1 MSENKTNYNSME
13 NLNELLKLSGK
24 KPKTFNKKGE
34 FSIAFKEWNKRQL
47 REGKTDKY
55 IIPTTFYNADT
66 GRFIKGQFNKKGTR
80 LLKSFTNKYP
90 NINGNVINT
99 NKLDTTFVPSNF
111 NDDGTYN
118 GVPIMYKNYL
128 FDLLKKFKKK
138 SFVRIILTAT
148 GDIDTK
154 DKTLLFKKYKKSGI
168 NLGKNII
175 INETTFVPDS
185 IEEFDTL
192 QYLLYYNSDYENII
206 GYLLEN
212 NISCRLVI
220 TEQTQIT
227 ENQIVQ
233 KFAEGES
240 NCLLTPI
247 LEWVNAQLNNTDSKQ
262 KKNYNSILNKI
273 NGKTLKS
280 GIIKKGY
287 AHKYIYGV
295 PETEIDALVE
305 DLGISITV
313 EYPFRTIKQK
323 NWCCSKKPI
332 KKFVYTNTRYNHVEH
347 LTTMSKEDL
356 LGDDMIQSEIN
367 EMFDTLKNI
376 NEYFIFGRSRY
387 GITWIQT
394 YDKFFRLESGF
405 NNIVN
410 KFCKE
415 NNFEHFKIDAI
426 KQPDL
431 TQFINNGTHFNCCV
445 DFVPI
450 DNRLLEND
458 NTIKHIDI
466 IKAYSQFQECS
477 YYTGFVGSI
486 TDFREVDNF
495 TQPGLYYIDGL
506 DLSLCNSKFVF
517 YNNKTNWYVNKNI
530 YTNAEL
536 HFLKDMNASFNVRYG
551 AYGIKTDFKFNED
564 MLNNKETI
572 GLVNK
577 PKRWNGN
584 TKSYDES
591 KIIDLKIPYY
601 SKFIGQCAMIKYDKQ
616 IHMLGESKYF
626 TAMKDDGNRI
636 YYDDDLEEATI
647 LYKRQNVYHHKHIA
661 SQVLA
666 YQRLNII
673 EQLMKMDHTK
683 ILRICVDG
691 IYYNEHV
698 FDINDI
704 FQDKTTEMTLRNSP
718 STDYLS
724 NIFKEDESSI
734 SNIKIGKEREF
745 YKSEAVIG
753 GGGNGK
759 STTEFVDKGHVR
771 CLYLAPSWK
780 LTTYAYDTL
789 KADMFNQDIDV
800 SVYHR
805 FLYQD
810 HEYKLQSKYNVILCD
825 EASQLTEHVKRKLL
839 SIPNKKIIFLGDI
852 GFQLEPV
859 IDDGELG
866 KQYIKLTLKKEINLN
881 YPDWLIQ
888 EGHYEMKLDDI
899 DNVKEYTTDY
909 RATCPK
915 LRTIKKEL
923 RRIIDFGRKQKI
935 NSTEMSLS
943 YIKKMIPETD
953 VREYYT
959 QKDMILTSTHESIKK
974 YNSQF
979 SYIQKYLVKAN
990 TKFFKNGQIVFTK
1003 PNTKIAKY
1011 KNCDTDMTH
1020 AFTVHAIQGETLGHN
1035 DKLYIDTENLFSER
1049 MLYTAVSRARRL
1061 DQIFLIKPF

>member
-1 MSENKTNYNSME
+1 MSENKINYNSME
-13 NLNELLKLSGK
+13 TLNELLSLSGK
-24 KPKTFNKKGE
+24 KPKVYNKNGE
-34 FSIAFKEWNKRQL
+34 FSTAFKEWNKRQL
-47 REGKTDKY
+47 RDGKTDKY

-192 QYLLYYNSDYENII
+192 QYLLYYNSEYENII

-212 NISCRLVI
+212 DIGCRLVI
-220 TEQTQIT
+220 TQQTEIT

-233 KFAEGES
+233 KFADGES

-247 LEWVNAQLNNTDSKQ
+247 LEWVNVQLNNTDSKQ
-262 KKNYNSILNKI
+262 KNNYNSILNKI

-280 GIIKKGY
+280 GVVKKGY
-287 AHKYIYGV
+287 LHKYIYGV
-295 PETEIDALVE
+295 PETEISDLVE
-305 DLGISITV
+305 DLGISIVV

-332 KKFVYTNTRYNHVEH
+332 KKFVFTNTRYNHVEH
-347 LTTMSKEDL
+347 LTTMSYEDL
-356 LGDDMIQSEIN
+356 ENDSMTQEEIDEQFN
-367 EMFDTLKNI
+367 TLKNSKT
-376 NEYFIFGRSRY
+376 YFIFGRTRY
-387 GITWIQT
+387 GISWIQT
-394 YDKFFRLESGF
+394 YDKIYKLESGF
-405 NNIVN
+405 NNTVN
-410 KFCKE
+410 EFCKN
-415 NNFEHFKIDAI
+415 NNFEHFKIDAN
-426 KQPDL
+426 KQKDL
-431 TQFINNGTHFNCCV
+431 TKFINNGTHFNCTV

-450 DNRLLEND
+450 DNSLLEKD

-477 YYTGFVGSI
+477 YYDGFVGSI

-495 TQPGLYYIDGL
+495 TQQGLYYIDAL
-506 DLSLCNSKFVF
+506 DLTRCNSKFIF
-517 YNNKTNWYVNKNI
+517 YNNKMNWVVDKNI
-530 YTNAEL
+530 YTKAEL
-536 HFLKDMNASFNVRYG
+536 HFLKDMGASFNVRYG
-551 AYGIKTDFKFNED
+551 AYGIKTDFKFNDE
-564 MLNNKETI
+564 MLYNKETI
-572 GLVNK
+572 GLVSK
-577 PKRWNGN
+577 PKRWNGH
-584 TKSYDES
+584 THSYDEA

-601 SKFIGQCAMIKYDKQ
+601 AKFIGQCAMINYKRK
-616 IHMLGESKYF
+616 ISMLGESKYF
-626 TAMKDDGNRI
+626 TAMKDDGNEI

-647 LYKRQNVYHHKHIA
+647 LYKRQNVYHHKHIS

-666 YQRLNII
+666 YQRLNIM
-673 EQLMKMDHTK
+673 EQLMKMDSTK
-683 ILRICVDG
+683 ILRVCVDG
-691 IYYNEHV
+691 IYYRDHT
-698 FDINDI
+698 FDINNI
-704 FQDKTTEMTLRNSP
+704 FQDKTSEMTLRNLP
-718 STDYLS
+718 CTDYLS
-724 NIFKEDESSI
+724 NIFKEGESSI
-734 SNIKIGKEREF
+734 SNIKIGKKREF
-745 YKSEAVIG
+745 FKTEAIIG

-780 LTTYAYDTL
+780 LATNVDNTL
-789 KADMFNQDIDV
+789 KADMFNKDIDT

-805 FLYQD
+805 FLNMEHAYG
-810 HEYKLQSKYNVILCD
+810 LQSKFNVILCD
-825 EASQLTEHVKRKLL
+825 EASQLTEHTKRKLL

-859 IDDGELG
+859 INDDELINI
-866 KQYIKLTLKKEINLN
+866 YCKKNPKN
-881 YPDWLIQ
+881 VSFTDWKID
-888 EGHYEMKLDDI
+888 EGHYEMNLNDL
-899 DNVKEYTTDY
+899 DNVQEYTNDY

-915 LRTIKKEL
+915 LRSIKKEL
-923 RRIIDFGRKQKI
+923 RRIIEFGRKNKI
-935 NSTEMSLS
+935 DSTEMSLS

-959 QKDMILTSTHESIKK
+959 QHDMILTSTHESIKK
-974 YNSQF
+974 YNMQF
-979 SYIQKYLVKAN
+979 DYIPKYLVKAN
-990 TKFFKNGQIVFTK
+990 TKYFKNGQIVFTK
-1003 PNTKIAKY
+1003 PNTQIAKY
-1011 KNCDTDMTH
+1011 KNCDTDKTH
-1020 AFTVHAIQGETLGHN
+1020 AFTIHAIQGETLGHN
-1035 DKLYIDTENLFSER
+1035 EKLYIDTEKIFSER
-1049 MLYTAVSRARRL
+1049 MIYTAVSRARRL
-1061 DQIFLIKPF
+1061 DQVFLIKPF

>member
-1 MSENKTNYNSME
+1 MSINKTDYNSME
-13 NLNELLKLSGK
+13 NLNELLKLPGK
-24 KPKTFNKKGE
+24 KPKPFNKKGE
-34 FSIAFKEWNKRQL
+34 FSTSFKEWNKRQL

-55 IIPTTFYNADT
+55 IIPNTFYNASS

-90 NINGNVINT
+90 NIRGNVINT
-99 NKLDTTFVPSNF
+99 NKVDTTFVPSNF
-111 NDDGTYN
+111 DISGEYN
-118 GVPIMYKNYL
+118 GQQIMYKNYL
-128 FDLLKKFKKK
+128 FDLLKKFKNK
-138 SFVRIILTAT
+138 SFVRIILTVD
-148 GDIDTK
+148 GDIDID
-154 DKTLLFKKYKKSGI
+154 DKTLLIKKYSKKGI

-175 INETTFVPDS
+175 INETAFVPNS

-192 QYLLYYNSDYENII
+192 QYLLYYNSEYENII

-220 TEQTQIT
+220 TEQTQLT

-233 KFAEGES
+233 KFADGES

-247 LEWVNAQLNNTDSKQ
+247 VEWAKSQINANKDNKKYISIVNKLE
-262 KKNYNSILNKI
+262 
-273 NGKTLKS
+273 GKTLKS
-280 GIIKKGY
+280 GKVKGGY
-287 AHKYIYGV
+287 FNKFIYGV
-295 PETEIDALVE
+295 PESEIDALVE

-323 NWCCSKKPI
+323 NWSCSKKPR

-347 LTTMSKEDL
+347 LTTMSTDDL
-356 LGDDMIQSEIN
+356 LSDDMTQSEIN
-367 EMFDTLKNI
+367 EMFDTYKKI

-394 YDKFFRLESGF
+394 YNKFFRLESGF

-426 KQPDL
+426 RQPDL
-431 TQFINNGTHFNCCV
+431 TKFINNGTHFNCTT
-445 DFVPI
+445 DFVNI
-450 DNRLLEND
+450 DNNVLEND
-458 NTIKHIDI
+458 DTIKHIDI

-477 YYTGFVGSI
+477 YYTGFLGSI

-517 YNNKTNWYVNKNI
+517 YNNKMNWYVDKNI
-530 YTNAEL
+530 YTKAEL

-551 AYGIKTDFKFNED
+551 AYGIRTDFKFNDD

-572 GLVNK
+572 GVVNK
-577 PKRWNGN
+577 PKRWNGH
-584 TKSYDES
+584 TKSYDEA
-591 KIIDLKIPYY
+591 KIIDLKVPYY
-601 SKFIGQCAMIKYDKQ
+601 SKFIGQCAMIMEKKK
-616 IHMLGESKYF
+616 IHMLGEYKYF
-626 TAMKDDGNRI
+626 TAMKDDGNEI

-691 IYYNEHV
+691 IYYNEHA

-704 FQDKTTEMTLRNSP
+704 FQDKTSEMTLRNSP

-724 NIFKEDESSI
+724 NIFKDDESSI
-734 SNIKIGKEREF
+734 SNIKIGKPREF

-753 GGGNGK
+753 AGGNGK

-780 LTTYAYDTL
+780 LSTYAYNTL

-800 SVYHR
+800 AVYHR
-805 FLYQD
+805 FLKQD
-810 HEYKLQSKYNVILCD
+810 HEYKLQSNYNVILCD
-825 EASQLTEHVKRKLL
+825 EASQLTEYTKRKLL
-839 SIPNKKIIFLGDI
+839 AIPNKKIIFLGDL

-859 IDDGELG
+859 IEHSELT
-866 KQYIKLTLKKEINLN
+866 KQYIKQNQKKETNLN
-881 YPDWLIQ
+881 YSDWLIN
-888 EGHYEMKLDDI
+888 EGHHEMKLNDL

-923 RRIIDFGRKQKI
+923 RRIIDVGRKQKI

-953 VREYYT
+953 VREYYR

-974 YNSQF
+974 YNNQF
-979 SYIQKYLVKAN
+979 SYIEKYLVKTN
-990 TKFFKNGQIVFTK
+990 SRYFKNGQIVFTK

-1011 KNCDTDMTH
+1011 KDCDSDVTH
-1020 AFTVHAIQGETLGHN
+1020 AFTVHAIQGETLGHD

-1049 MLYTAVSRARRL
+1049 MLYTAISRARRL